1 MKPIF
6 SIFKETLPRVSKRY
20 VTISG
25 PSFAYDV
32 AKGLP
37 TSVTLATSNPLL
49 LPVAMK
55 IFENQNFKTYTSKDI
70 VGVELGGSLK
80 NVIAIGAGI
89 LDGIKSSESTKA
101 AFITRGLN
109 EIKTLYPD
117 IRINSILEKP
127 SIVTIDNSIETVIFR
142 GVKDELNFK
151 KFDQF
156 ILEKLNDSPNS
167 LNDIII
173 SKSLLEKLN
182 ISIGDNITL
191 YFQTFDNQKIPNIRY
206 YRVYGVYETD
216 FPDFDSSYI
225 IGSIESLQNL
235 YKLNSNDVGAIE
247 LIIVDK
253 ESVMDIKN
261 KLSAQDL
268 FLNNNLSIVTVQD
281 KYNNI
286 FNWISIFDFNILIV
300 IILMIIVAIISIII
314 SMLTLI
320 FERIK
325 MIGIMSSMG
334 ADNKLLG
341 KVFVYQGIDILLKG
355 IIPGN
360 ILFIIVSFVQNNYNI
375 LKLNPNDYY
384 VDSIPFIVD
393 PLYIISLNLIFA
405 AIGIIILFVTFSS
418 ITRFVP
424 TININT

>member
-1 MKPIF
+1 MNLPLFIYRKLKTNTDKSNISSRIIKIAIF
-6 SIFKETLPRVSKRY
+6 SVFVGIFVSLSA
-20 VTISG
+20 VSIG
-25 PSFAYDV
+25 
-32 AKGLP
+32 KGLQV
-37 TSVTLATSNPLL
+37 SIKEKLFNISSD
-49 LPVAMK
+49 
-55 IFENQNFKTYTSKDI
+55 ISISSYENNNRGIASEIIQESEDI
-70 VGVELGGSLK
+70 
-80 NVIAIGAGI
+80 I
-89 LDGIKSSESTKA
+89 D
-101 AFITRGLN
+101 

-127 SIVTIDNSIETVIFR
+127 SIVTIDNSIETIIFR

-156 ILEKLNDSPNS
+156 ILEKLNDSPSS

-182 ISIGDNITL
+182 ISIGDNVTL

-253 ESVMDIKN
+253 ESVMDIEN

>member
-1 MKPIF
+1 MNLPLFIFRKLKTNADKSNVSSRIIKIAIF
-6 SIFKETLPRVSKRY
+6 SVFIGIFVSLTAVSIGKGLQFSIKEILFNISSDL
-20 VTISG
+20 TIS
-25 PSFAYDV
+25 SY
-32 AKGLP
+32 
-37 TSVTLATSNPLL
+37 
-49 LPVAMK
+49 
-55 IFENQNFKTYTSKDI
+55 ENNNRGIASEIIKQS
-70 VGVELGGSLK
+70 EE
-80 NVIAIGAGI
+80 VI
-89 LDGIKSSESTKA
+89 
-101 AFITRGLN
+101 N
-109 EIKTLYPD
+109 EIKTIYPD
-117 IRINSILEKP
+117 IKINSTLEKP
-127 SIVTIDNSIETVIFR
+127 SIITINNSIETIIFR

-156 ILEKLNDSPNS
+156 ILEKLIDTPKS

-216 FPDFDSSYI
+216 FPDFDSNYL
-225 IGSIESLQNL
+225 IGYIESLQNL

-247 LIIVDK
+247 LIIEDK
-253 ESVMDIKN
+253 ESVTNIEN
-261 KLSAQDL
+261 KLSSKDL
-268 FLNNNLSIVTVQD
+268 ILNNNLSIVSVQD

-286 FNWISIFDFNILIV
+286 FNWVSIFDLNILIV
-300 IILMIIVAIISIII
+300 IVLMIIVAIISIII

-334 ADNKLLG
+334 ANNKLLG

-360 ILFIIVSFVQNNYNI
+360 ILFIIVSFIQNNYNI

-384 VDSIPFIVD
+384 VESIPFIVD

-405 AIGIIILFVTFSS
+405 FFGIIILFVSFSS
-418 ITRFVP
+418 ISRFVP
-424 TININT
+424 TININS

>member
-1 MKPIF
+1 MNLPLFIYRKLKTNTDKSNISSRIIKIAIF
-6 SIFKETLPRVSKRY
+6 SVFVGIFVSLSA
-20 VTISG
+20 VSIG
-25 PSFAYDV
+25 
-32 AKGLP
+32 KGLQV
-37 TSVTLATSNPLL
+37 SIKEKLFNISSD
-49 LPVAMK
+49 
-55 IFENQNFKTYTSKDI
+55 ISISSYENNNRGIASEIIQESEDI
-70 VGVELGGSLK
+70 
-80 NVIAIGAGI
+80 IG
-89 LDGIKSSESTKA
+89 
-101 AFITRGLN
+101 

-117 IRINSILEKP
+117 ISINSILEKP

-216 FPDFDSSYI
+216 FPDFDSNYI
-225 IGSIESLQNL
+225 IGSLESLQNL
-235 YKLNSNDVGAIE
+235 YKLNSNDVGGIE
-247 LIIVDK
+247 LIIKDK
-253 ESVMDIKN
+253 ESVMDIEN

-334 ADNKLLG
+334 ANNKLLG

-360 ILFIIVSFVQNNYNI
+360 ILFVIVSFVQNNYKI

-393 PLYIISLNLIFA
+393 PIYIISLNLIFA

>member
-1 MKPIF
+1 MNLPLFIYRKLKTNTDKSNISSRIIKIAIF
-6 SIFKETLPRVSKRY
+6 SVFVGIFVSLSA
-20 VTISG
+20 VSIG
-25 PSFAYDV
+25 
-32 AKGLP
+32 KGLQV
-37 TSVTLATSNPLL
+37 SIKEKLFNISSD
-49 LPVAMK
+49 
-55 IFENQNFKTYTSKDI
+55 ISISSYENNNRGIASEIIQESEDI
-70 VGVELGGSLK
+70 
-80 NVIAIGAGI
+80 I
-89 LDGIKSSESTKA
+89 D
-101 AFITRGLN
+101 

-127 SIVTIDNSIETVIFR
+127 SIVTIDNSIETIIFR

-156 ILEKLNDSPNS
+156 ILEKLNDSPSS

-253 ESVMDIKN
+253 ESVMDLKN

>member
-1 MKPIF
+1 MNKRFNLNLPLFIYRKLKTNTDKSNISSRIIKIAIF
-6 SIFKETLPRVSKRY
+6 SVFVGIFVSLSAVSIGKGLQVSIKETLFN
-20 VTISG
+20 IS
-25 PSFAYDV
+25 SDISISSY
-32 AKGLP
+32 
-37 TSVTLATSNPLL
+37 
-49 LPVAMK
+49 
-55 IFENQNFKTYTSKDI
+55 ENNNRGIASEIIQESEDI
-70 VGVELGGSLK
+70 INKLK
-80 NVIAIGAGI
+80 K
-89 LDGIKSSESTKA
+89 L
-101 AFITRGLN
+101 F
-109 EIKTLYPD
+109 PD

-127 SIVTIDNSIETVIFR
+127 SIVTIDNSIETIIFR
-142 GVKDELNFK
+142 GVKDELNFQ

-156 ILEKLNDSPNS
+156 ILEKLNDTPNS

-173 SKSLLEKLN
+173 SKLLLEKLN

-216 FPDFDSSYI
+216 FPDFDSNYI

-247 LIIVDK
+247 LKIRDK
-253 ESVMDIKN
+253 ESVADIESKI
-261 KLSAQDL
+261 SAQDL
-268 FLNNNLSIVTVQD
+268 FLNNNLSIITVQD
-281 KYNNI
+281 KYSNI

-300 IILMIIVAIISIII
+300 IVLMTIVAIISIII

-384 VDSIPFIVD
+384 VNSIPFIVD
-393 PLYIISLNLIFA
+393 PTYIISLNLIFVI
-405 AIGIIILFVTFSS
+405 IGTIILFVTFSS

>member
-1 MKPIF
+1 MNLSLFIYRKLKTNTDKSNISSRIIKIAIF
-6 SIFKETLPRVSKRY
+6 SVFIGIFVSLTAVSIGKGLQFSIKEILFNISSDI
-20 VTISG
+20 TISSYENNNRG
-25 PSFAYDV
+25 IASEIINESEDV
-32 AKGLP
+32 
-37 TSVTLATSNPLL
+37 
-49 LPVAMK
+49 
-55 IFENQNFKTYTSKDI
+55 ISK
-70 VGVELGGSLK
+70 
-80 NVIAIGAGI
+80 
-89 LDGIKSSESTKA
+89 
-101 AFITRGLN
+101 
-109 EIKTLYPD
+109 IKTLYPD
-117 IRINSILEKP
+117 IKINSTIEKP
-127 SIVTIDNSIETVIFR
+127 SIIKINNSIETIIFR
-142 GVKDELNFK
+142 GVKDQLNFK

-156 ILEKLNDSPNS
+156 IIDKLNDKPKI

-182 ISIGDNITL
+182 ISIGNNITL
-191 YFQTFDNQKIPNIRY
+191 YFQTFENQKIPNIRY

-216 FPDFDSSYI
+216 FPNFDSNYI
-225 IGSIESLQNL
+225 IGDIESIQNL

-247 LIIVDK
+247 LIIDDK
-253 ESVMDIKN
+253 DLVMDIKN
-261 KLSAQDL
+261 NLSYQDL
-268 FLNNNLSIVTVQD
+268 FLNNNLTIVTIKD

-300 IILMIIVAIISIII
+300 IVLMIIVAIISIII

-341 KVFVYQGIDILLKG
+341 KVFVYQGIDILLRG

-375 LKLNPNDYY
+375 LKLNPDDYY

-393 PLYIISLNLIFA
+393 PIYIISINLVFVFF
-405 AIGIIILFVTFSS
+405 GIIVLFVTFSS

-424 TININT
+424 TISINT

>member
-1 MKPIF
+1 MNLPLFIYRKLKTNTDKSNISSRIIKIAIF
-6 SIFKETLPRVSKRY
+6 SVFVGIFVSLSA
-20 VTISG
+20 VSIG
-25 PSFAYDV
+25 
-32 AKGLP
+32 KGLQV
-37 TSVTLATSNPLL
+37 SIKEKLFNISSD
-49 LPVAMK
+49 
-55 IFENQNFKTYTSKDI
+55 ISISSYENNNRGIASEIIQESEDI
-70 VGVELGGSLK
+70 
-80 NVIAIGAGI
+80 I
-89 LDGIKSSESTKA
+89 D
-101 AFITRGLN
+101 

-247 LIIVDK
+247 LIIVEK
-253 ESVMDIKN
+253 ESVVDIKN

-360 ILFIIVSFVQNNYNI
+360 ILFIIVSFIQNNYNI
-375 LKLNPNDYY
+375 LRLNPNDYY

>member
-1 MKPIF
+1 MNLPLFIYRKLKTNTDKSNISSRIIKIAIF
-6 SIFKETLPRVSKRY
+6 SVFVGIFVSLSA
-20 VTISG
+20 VSIG
-25 PSFAYDV
+25 
-32 AKGLP
+32 KGLQV
-37 TSVTLATSNPLL
+37 SIKEKLFNISSD
-49 LPVAMK
+49 
-55 IFENQNFKTYTSKDI
+55 ISISSYENNNRGIASEIIQESEDI
-70 VGVELGGSLK
+70 
-80 NVIAIGAGI
+80 IG
-89 LDGIKSSESTKA
+89 
-101 AFITRGLN
+101 

-117 IRINSILEKP
+117 ISINSILEKP

-156 ILEKLNDSPNS
+156 ILEKLNDSPIS

-253 ESVMDIKN
+253 ESVIDIEN
-261 KLSAQDL
+261 KLSVQDL

-281 KYNNI
+281 KYSNI

-300 IILMIIVAIISIII
+300 IILMITVAIISIII

>member
-1 MKPIF
+1 MNLPLFIYRKLKTNTDKSNISSRIIKIAIF
-6 SIFKETLPRVSKRY
+6 SVFVGIFVSLSA
-20 VTISG
+20 VSIG
-25 PSFAYDV
+25 
-32 AKGLP
+32 KGLQV
-37 TSVTLATSNPLL
+37 SIKEKLFNISSD
-49 LPVAMK
+49 
-55 IFENQNFKTYTSKDI
+55 ISISSYENNNRGIASEIIQESEDI
-70 VGVELGGSLK
+70 
-80 NVIAIGAGI
+80 IG
-89 LDGIKSSESTKA
+89 K
-101 AFITRGLN
+101 
-109 EIKTLYPD
+109 IKTLYPD
-117 IRINSILEKP
+117 ISINSILEKP

-247 LIIVDK
+247 LIIVEK
-253 ESVMDIKN
+253 ESVVDIKN

-405 AIGIIILFVTFSS
+405 AIGIIILSVTFSS
-418 ITRFVP
+418 ITKFVP
-424 TININT
+424 TININS

>member
-1 MKPIF
+1 MNLPLFIYRKLKTNTDKSNISSRIIKIAIF
-6 SIFKETLPRVSKRY
+6 SVFVGIFVSLSAVSIGKGLQVSIKETLFN
-20 VTISG
+20 IS
-25 PSFAYDV
+25 SDISISSY
-32 AKGLP
+32 
-37 TSVTLATSNPLL
+37 
-49 LPVAMK
+49 
-55 IFENQNFKTYTSKDI
+55 ENNNRGIASEIIQ
-70 VGVELGGSLK
+70 ELE
-80 NVIAIGAGI
+80 
-89 LDGIKSSESTKA
+89 GIK
-101 AFITRGLN
+101 G

-117 IRINSILEKP
+117 ISINSILEKP

-253 ESVMDIKN
+253 ESVKDIKN

-360 ILFIIVSFVQNNYNI
+360 ILFIIVSFIQNNYNI
-375 LKLNPNDYY
+375 LRLNPNDYY

-393 PLYIISLNLIFA
+393 PLYIISLNLIFV

>member
-1 MKPIF
+1 LNLPLFIYRKLKTNTDKSNISSRIIKIAIF
-6 SIFKETLPRVSKRY
+6 SVFVGIFVSLCA
-20 VTISG
+20 VSIG
-25 PSFAYDV
+25 
-32 AKGLP
+32 KGLQV
-37 TSVTLATSNPLL
+37 SIKEKLFNISSD
-49 LPVAMK
+49 
-55 IFENQNFKTYTSKDI
+55 ISISSYENNNRGIASEIIQESEDI
-70 VGVELGGSLK
+70 
-80 NVIAIGAGI
+80 IG
-89 LDGIKSSESTKA
+89 
-101 AFITRGLN
+101 

-117 IRINSILEKP
+117 ISINSILEKP
-127 SIVTIDNSIETVIFR
+127 SIITIDNSIETVIFR
-142 GVKDELNFK
+142 GVKYELNFK

-253 ESVMDIKN
+253 ESVMDIEN
-261 KLSAQDL
+261 ELSAQDL

-300 IILMIIVAIISIII
+300 IILMIVVAIISIII

-334 ADNKLLG
+334 ANNKLLG

-360 ILFIIVSFVQNNYNI
+360 ILFIIVSSVQNNYNI

-384 VDSIPFIVD
+384 VDSIPFIID

-405 AIGIIILFVTFSS
+405 AIGITILFVTFSS
-418 ITRFVP
+418 ITKFVP
-424 TININT
+424 TVNINS

>member
-1 MKPIF
+1 MNLPLFIYRKLKTNTDKSNISSRIIKIAIF
-6 SIFKETLPRVSKRY
+6 SVFVGIFVSLSA
-20 VTISG
+20 VSIG
-25 PSFAYDV
+25 
-32 AKGLP
+32 KGLQV
-37 TSVTLATSNPLL
+37 SIKEKLFNISSD
-49 LPVAMK
+49 
-55 IFENQNFKTYTSKDI
+55 ISISSYENNNRGIASEIIQESEDI
-70 VGVELGGSLK
+70 
-80 NVIAIGAGI
+80 I
-89 LDGIKSSESTKA
+89 D
-101 AFITRGLN
+101 

-127 SIVTIDNSIETVIFR
+127 SIVTIDNSIETIIFR

-156 ILEKLNDSPNS
+156 ILEKLNDSPSS

-253 ESVMDIKN
+253 ESVIDIEN
-261 KLSAQDL
+261 KLSVQDL

-325 MIGIMSSMG
+325 MIGIISSMG

>member
-1 MKPIF
+1 MNKRFNLNLPLFIYRKLKTNTDKSNISSRIIKIAIF
-6 SIFKETLPRVSKRY
+6 SVFVGIFVSLCA
-20 VTISG
+20 VSIG
-25 PSFAYDV
+25 
-32 AKGLP
+32 KGLQV
-37 TSVTLATSNPLL
+37 SIKEKLFNISSD
-49 LPVAMK
+49 
-55 IFENQNFKTYTSKDI
+55 ISISSYENNNRGIASEIIQESEDI
-70 VGVELGGSLK
+70 
-80 NVIAIGAGI
+80 I
-89 LDGIKSSESTKA
+89 D
-101 AFITRGLN
+101 

-127 SIVTIDNSIETVIFR
+127 SIVTIDNSIETIIFR

-156 ILEKLNDSPNS
+156 ILEKLNDSPIS

-253 ESVMDIKN
+253 ESVIDIEN
-261 KLSAQDL
+261 KLSVQDL

-300 IILMIIVAIISIII
+300 IILMIIVSIISIII

>member
-1 MKPIF
+1 MNLPLFIYRKLKTNTDKSNISSRIIKIAIF
-6 SIFKETLPRVSKRY
+6 SVFVGIFVSLSA
-20 VTISG
+20 VSIG
-25 PSFAYDV
+25 
-32 AKGLP
+32 KGLQV
-37 TSVTLATSNPLL
+37 SIKEKLFNISSD
-49 LPVAMK
+49 
-55 IFENQNFKTYTSKDI
+55 ISISSYENNNRGIASEIIQESEDI
-70 VGVELGGSLK
+70 IDK
-80 NVIAIGAGI
+80 
-89 LDGIKSSESTKA
+89 
-101 AFITRGLN
+101 
-109 EIKTLYPD
+109 IKTLYPD
-117 IRINSILEKP
+117 ISINSILEKP
-127 SIVTIDNSIETVIFR
+127 SIVTIDNSIETIIFR

-156 ILEKLNDSPNS
+156 ILEKLNDSPSS

-182 ISIGDNITL
+182 ISIGDNVTL

-253 ESVMDIKN
+253 ESVIDIEN
-261 KLSAQDL
+261 KLSVQDL

-281 KYNNI
+281 KYSNI

-300 IILMIIVAIISIII
+300 IILMIIVSIISIII

>member
-1 MKPIF
+1 MNLPLFIYRKLKTNTDKSNISSRIIKIAIF
-6 SIFKETLPRVSKRY
+6 SVFVGIFVSLSA
-20 VTISG
+20 VSIG
-25 PSFAYDV
+25 
-32 AKGLP
+32 KGLQV
-37 TSVTLATSNPLL
+37 SIKEKLFNISSD
-49 LPVAMK
+49 
-55 IFENQNFKTYTSKDI
+55 ISISSYENNNRGIASEIIQESEDI
-70 VGVELGGSLK
+70 
-80 NVIAIGAGI
+80 I
-89 LDGIKSSESTKA
+89 D
-101 AFITRGLN
+101 

-127 SIVTIDNSIETVIFR
+127 SIVTIDNSIETIIFR

-156 ILEKLNDSPNS
+156 ILEKLNDSPSS

-360 ILFIIVSFVQNNYNI
+360 ILFIIVSFVQNNYKI

>member
-1 MKPIF
+1 MKTNTDKSNISSRIIKIAIF
-6 SIFKETLPRVSKRY
+6 SVFVGIFVSLSAVSIGKGLQVSIKETLFN
-20 VTISG
+20 IS
-25 PSFAYDV
+25 SDISISSY
-32 AKGLP
+32 
-37 TSVTLATSNPLL
+37 
-49 LPVAMK
+49 
-55 IFENQNFKTYTSKDI
+55 ENNNRGIASEIIQESEDI
-70 VGVELGGSLK
+70 INKLK
-80 NVIAIGAGI
+80 K
-89 LDGIKSSESTKA
+89 L
-101 AFITRGLN
+101 F
-109 EIKTLYPD
+109 PD

-127 SIVTIDNSIETVIFR
+127 SIVTIDNSIETIIFR
-142 GVKDELNFK
+142 GVKDELNFQ

-156 ILEKLNDSPNS
+156 ILEKLNDTPNS

-173 SKSLLEKLN
+173 SKLLLEKLN

-216 FPDFDSSYI
+216 FPDFDSNYI

-247 LIIVDK
+247 LKIRDK
-253 ESVMDIKN
+253 ESVADIESKI
-261 KLSAQDL
+261 SAQDL
-268 FLNNNLSIVTVQD
+268 FLNNNLSIITVQD
-281 KYNNI
+281 KYSNI

-300 IILMIIVAIISIII
+300 IVLMIIVAIISIII

-384 VDSIPFIVD
+384 VNSIPFIVD
-393 PLYIISLNLIFA
+393 PTYIISLNLIFVI
-405 AIGIIILFVTFSS
+405 IGTIILFVTFSS

>member
-1 MKPIF
+1 MKTNTDKSNISSRIIKIAIF
-6 SIFKETLPRVSKRY
+6 SVFVGIFVSLSAVSIGKGLQVSIKETLFN
-20 VTISG
+20 IS
-25 PSFAYDV
+25 SDISISSY
-32 AKGLP
+32 
-37 TSVTLATSNPLL
+37 
-49 LPVAMK
+49 
-55 IFENQNFKTYTSKDI
+55 ENNNRGIASEIIQESEDI
-70 VGVELGGSLK
+70 INKLK
-80 NVIAIGAGI
+80 K
-89 LDGIKSSESTKA
+89 L
-101 AFITRGLN
+101 F
-109 EIKTLYPD
+109 PD

-127 SIVTIDNSIETVIFR
+127 SIVTIDNSIETIIFR
-142 GVKDELNFK
+142 GVKDELNFQ

-156 ILEKLNDSPNS
+156 ILEKLNDTPNS

-173 SKSLLEKLN
+173 SKLLLEKLN

-206 YRVYGVYETD
+206 YRVYGIYETD
-216 FPDFDSSYI
+216 FPDFDSNYI

-247 LIIVDK
+247 LKIRDK
-253 ESVMDIKN
+253 ESVVDIESKI
-261 KLSAQDL
+261 SAQDL
-268 FLNNNLSIVTVQD
+268 FLNNNLSIITVQD
-281 KYNNI
+281 KYSNI

-300 IILMIIVAIISIII
+300 IVLMIIVAIISIII

-360 ILFIIVSFVQNNYNI
+360 ILFIIVSFVQNNYNV

-384 VDSIPFIVD
+384 VNSIPFIVD
-393 PLYIISLNLIFA
+393 PTYIISLNLIFVI
-405 AIGIIILFVTFSS
+405 IGTIILFVTFSS

>member
-1 MKPIF
+1 MNLPLFIYRKLKTNTDKSNISSRIIKIAIF
-6 SIFKETLPRVSKRY
+6 SVFVGIFVSLSA
-20 VTISG
+20 VSIG
-25 PSFAYDV
+25 
-32 AKGLP
+32 KGLQV
-37 TSVTLATSNPLL
+37 SIKEKLFNISSD
-49 LPVAMK
+49 
-55 IFENQNFKTYTSKDI
+55 ISISSYENNNRGIASEIIQESEDI
-70 VGVELGGSLK
+70 
-80 NVIAIGAGI
+80 IG
-89 LDGIKSSESTKA
+89 K
-101 AFITRGLN
+101 
-109 EIKTLYPD
+109 IKTLYPD
-117 IRINSILEKP
+117 ISINSILEKP

-247 LIIVDK
+247 LIIVEK
-253 ESVMDIKN
+253 ESVVDIKN

-360 ILFIIVSFVQNNYNI
+360 ILFIIVSFIQNNYNI
-375 LKLNPNDYY
+375 LRLNPNDYY

>member
-1 MKPIF
+1 MNLSLFIYRKLKTNNDKSNISSRIIKIAIF
-6 SIFKETLPRVSKRY
+6 SVFVGIFVSLSAVSIGKGLQISIKETLFN
-20 VTISG
+20 IS
-25 PSFAYDV
+25 SDISISSY
-32 AKGLP
+32 
-37 TSVTLATSNPLL
+37 
-49 LPVAMK
+49 
-55 IFENQNFKTYTSKDI
+55 ENNNRGIASEIIQESEDI
-70 VGVELGGSLK
+70 
-80 NVIAIGAGI
+80 I
-89 LDGIKSSESTKA
+89 D
-101 AFITRGLN
+101 
-109 EIKTLYPD
+109 EIEILYPD

-127 SIVTIDNSIETVIFR
+127 SIVTIDNSIETIIFR
-142 GVKDELNFK
+142 GIKNELSFK

-156 ILEKLNDSPNS
+156 ILEKLNDNPNS

-173 SKSLLEKLN
+173 SKSLLQKLN

-235 YKLNSNDVGAIE
+235 YELNSNDVGAIE

-268 FLNNNLSIVTVQD
+268 LTNNNLSIVTVQD

-286 FNWISIFDFNILIV
+286 FNWISIFDFNIFIV
-300 IILMIIVAIISIII
+300 ITLMIIVAIISIII

-341 KVFVYQGIDILLKG
+341 KVFVFQGIDILLKG

-360 ILFIIVSFVQNNYNI
+360 ILFIIVSLIQNNYNI

-424 TININT
+424 TININS

>member
-1 MKPIF
+1 MNLPLFIYRKLKTNTDKSNISSRIIKIAIF
-6 SIFKETLPRVSKRY
+6 SVFVGIFVSLSAVSIGKGLQISIKETLFN
-20 VTISG
+20 IS
-25 PSFAYDV
+25 SDISISSY
-32 AKGLP
+32 
-37 TSVTLATSNPLL
+37 
-49 LPVAMK
+49 
-55 IFENQNFKTYTSKDI
+55 ENNSRGIASEIIQESEDI
-70 VGVELGGSLK
+70 
-80 NVIAIGAGI
+80 I
-89 LDGIKSSESTKA
+89 D
-101 AFITRGLN
+101 

-127 SIVTIDNSIETVIFR
+127 SIVTIDSSIETIIFR
-142 GVKDELNFK
+142 GIKDELNFK

-247 LIIVDK
+247 LIILDK
-253 ESVMDIKN
+253 ESVMDIEN

-300 IILMIIVAIISIII
+300 IILMLIVAIISIII

-405 AIGIIILFVTFSS
+405 AIGIIILFVSFSS

-424 TININT
+424 TININS

>member
-1 MKPIF
+1 MNKRFNLNLPLFIYRKLKTNTDKSNISSRIIKIAIF
-6 SIFKETLPRVSKRY
+6 SVFVGIFVSLSA
-20 VTISG
+20 VSIG
-25 PSFAYDV
+25 
-32 AKGLP
+32 KGLQV
-37 TSVTLATSNPLL
+37 SIKEKLFNISSD
-49 LPVAMK
+49 
-55 IFENQNFKTYTSKDI
+55 ISISSYENNNRGIASEIIQESEDI
-70 VGVELGGSLK
+70 
-80 NVIAIGAGI
+80 IG
-89 LDGIKSSESTKA
+89 
-101 AFITRGLN
+101 

-117 IRINSILEKP
+117 ISINSILEKP

-216 FPDFDSSYI
+216 FPDFDSNYI
-225 IGSIESLQNL
+225 IGSLESLQNL
-235 YKLNSNDVGAIE
+235 YKLNSNDVGGIE
-247 LIIVDK
+247 LIIKDK
-253 ESVMDIKN
+253 ESVMDIEN

-300 IILMIIVAIISIII
+300 ITLMIIVAIISIII

-405 AIGIIILFVTFSS
+405 VIGIIILFVTFSS

-424 TININT
+424 TININS

>member
-1 MKPIF
+1 MKTNTDKSNISSRIIKIAIF
-6 SIFKETLPRVSKRY
+6 SVFVGIFVSLSAVSIGKGLQVSIKETLFN
-20 VTISG
+20 IS
-25 PSFAYDV
+25 SDISISSY
-32 AKGLP
+32 
-37 TSVTLATSNPLL
+37 
-49 LPVAMK
+49 
-55 IFENQNFKTYTSKDI
+55 ENNNRGIASEIIQESEDI
-70 VGVELGGSLK
+70 INKLK
-80 NVIAIGAGI
+80 K
-89 LDGIKSSESTKA
+89 L
-101 AFITRGLN
+101 F
-109 EIKTLYPD
+109 PD

-127 SIVTIDNSIETVIFR
+127 SIVTIDNSIETIIFR
-142 GVKDELNFK
+142 GVKDELNFH

-173 SKSLLEKLN
+173 SKLLLEKLN

-206 YRVYGVYETD
+206 YRVYGIYETD
-216 FPDFDSSYI
+216 FPDFDSNYI

-247 LIIVDK
+247 LKIRDK
-253 ESVMDIKN
+253 ESVADIESKI
-261 KLSAQDL
+261 SAQDL
-268 FLNNNLSIVTVQD
+268 FLNNNLSIITVQD
-281 KYNNI
+281 KYSNI

-300 IILMIIVAIISIII
+300 IVLMIIVAIISIII

-384 VDSIPFIVD
+384 VNSIPFIVD
-393 PLYIISLNLIFA
+393 PTYIISLNLIFVI
-405 AIGIIILFVTFSS
+405 IGTIILFVTFSS

>member
-1 MKPIF
+1 MNLPLFIYRKLKTNTDKSNISSRIIKIAIF
-6 SIFKETLPRVSKRY
+6 SVFVGIFVSLSA
-20 VTISG
+20 VSIG
-25 PSFAYDV
+25 
-32 AKGLP
+32 KGLQV
-37 TSVTLATSNPLL
+37 SIKEKLFNISSD
-49 LPVAMK
+49 
-55 IFENQNFKTYTSKDI
+55 ISISSYENNNRGIASEIIQESEDI
-70 VGVELGGSLK
+70 
-80 NVIAIGAGI
+80 IG
-89 LDGIKSSESTKA
+89 K
-101 AFITRGLN
+101 
-109 EIKTLYPD
+109 IKTLYPD
-117 IRINSILEKP
+117 ISINSILEKP

-156 ILEKLNDSPNS
+156 ILEKLNDSPSS

-247 LIIVDK
+247 LIIVEK
-253 ESVMDIKN
+253 ESVVDIKN

-375 LKLNPNDYY
+375 LRLNPNDYY

>member
-1 MKPIF
+1 MNLPLFIYKKLKTNTDKSNISSRIIKIAIF
-6 SIFKETLPRVSKRY
+6 SVFVGIFVSLSA
-20 VTISG
+20 VSIG
-25 PSFAYDV
+25 
-32 AKGLP
+32 KGLQA
-37 TSVTLATSNPLL
+37 SIKEKLFNISSD
-49 LPVAMK
+49 
-55 IFENQNFKTYTSKDI
+55 ISISSYENNNRGIASEIIQESEDI
-70 VGVELGGSLK
+70 
-80 NVIAIGAGI
+80 I
-89 LDGIKSSESTKA
+89 D
-101 AFITRGLN
+101 

-127 SIVTIDNSIETVIFR
+127 SIVTIDNSIETIIFR

-156 ILEKLNDSPNS
+156 ILETLNDTPNG

-191 YFQTFDNQKIPNIRY
+191 YFQTSDNQKIPNIRY

-300 IILMIIVAIISIII
+300 ITLMIIVAIISIII
-314 SMLTLI
+314 SLLTLI

-360 ILFIIVSFVQNNYNI
+360 ILFIIVSSVQNNYNI
-375 LKLNPNDYY
+375 LKLNPDDYY

-424 TININT
+424 TININS

>member
-1 MKPIF
+1 LNLPLFIYRKLKTNTDKSNISSRIIKIAIF
-6 SIFKETLPRVSKRY
+6 SVFVGIFVSLSAVSIGKGLQVSIKETLFN
-20 VTISG
+20 ISSDISISSYENNNRG
-25 PSFAYDV
+25 IASEIIAESEDV
-32 AKGLP
+32 
-37 TSVTLATSNPLL
+37 
-49 LPVAMK
+49 
-55 IFENQNFKTYTSKDI
+55 ID
-70 VGVELGGSLK
+70 
-80 NVIAIGAGI
+80 
-89 LDGIKSSESTKA
+89 
-101 AFITRGLN
+101 

-117 IRINSILEKP
+117 IIINSILEKP
-127 SIVTIDNSIETVIFR
+127 SIVTIDNSIETIIFR
-142 GVKDELNFK
+142 GIKDELNFK

-156 ILEKLNDSPNS
+156 ILEKLNDTPNG

-216 FPDFDSSYI
+216 FPDFDSNYI
-225 IGSIESLQNL
+225 IGNIESIQNL
-235 YKLNSNDVGAIE
+235 YKLNSNDLGAIE
-247 LIIVDK
+247 LIIEDK
-253 ESVMDIKN
+253 ESVMDIEN
-261 KLSAQDL
+261 KLSAQDF

-281 KYNNI
+281 KFNNI

-300 IILMIIVAIISIII
+300 IILMIVVAIISIII

-341 KVFVYQGIDILLKG
+341 KVFVYQGIYILLKG

-384 VDSIPFIVD
+384 VESIPFIVD

-424 TININT
+424 SININS

>member
-1 MKPIF
+1 VSLSAV
-6 SIFKETLPRVSKRY
+6 SIGKGLQVSIKETLFN
-20 VTISG
+20 ISSDISISSYENNNRG
-25 PSFAYDV
+25 IASEIIQESEDV
-32 AKGLP
+32 
-37 TSVTLATSNPLL
+37 
-49 LPVAMK
+49 
-55 IFENQNFKTYTSKDI
+55 ID
-70 VGVELGGSLK
+70 
-80 NVIAIGAGI
+80 
-89 LDGIKSSESTKA
+89 
-101 AFITRGLN
+101 

-127 SIVTIDNSIETVIFR
+127 SIVTIGSSIETIIFR
-142 GVKDELNFK
+142 GVNDELNFK

-156 ILEKLNDSPNS
+156 ILEKLNDTPNG

-253 ESVMDIKN
+253 ESVVDIKN

-424 TININT
+424 TININS

>member
-1 MKPIF
+1 MNKRFNLNLPLFIYRKLKTNTDKSNISSRIIKIAIF
-6 SIFKETLPRVSKRY
+6 SVFVGIFVSLSA
-20 VTISG
+20 VSIG
-25 PSFAYDV
+25 
-32 AKGLP
+32 KGLQV
-37 TSVTLATSNPLL
+37 SIKEKLFNISSD
-49 LPVAMK
+49 
-55 IFENQNFKTYTSKDI
+55 ISISSYENNNRGIASEIIQESEDI
-70 VGVELGGSLK
+70 
-80 NVIAIGAGI
+80 I
-89 LDGIKSSESTKA
+89 D
-101 AFITRGLN
+101 

-127 SIVTIDNSIETVIFR
+127 SIVTIDNSIETIIFR

-156 ILEKLNDSPNS
+156 ILEKLNDSPSS

-182 ISIGDNITL
+182 ISIGDNVTL

-253 ESVMDIKN
+253 ESVIDIEN
-261 KLSAQDL
+261 KLSVQDL

-281 KYNNI
+281 KYSNI

-405 AIGIIILFVTFSS
+405 AIGIIILSVTFSS
-418 ITRFVP
+418 ITKFVP

>member
-1 MKPIF
+1 MNLPLFIYRKLKTNTDKSNISSRIIKIAIF
-6 SIFKETLPRVSKRY
+6 SVFVGIFVSLSA
-20 VTISG
+20 VSIG
-25 PSFAYDV
+25 
-32 AKGLP
+32 KGLQV
-37 TSVTLATSNPLL
+37 SIKEKLFNISSD
-49 LPVAMK
+49 
-55 IFENQNFKTYTSKDI
+55 ISISSYENNNRGIASEIIQESEDI
-70 VGVELGGSLK
+70 
-80 NVIAIGAGI
+80 IG
-89 LDGIKSSESTKA
+89 
-101 AFITRGLN
+101 

-117 IRINSILEKP
+117 ISINSILEKP

-235 YKLNSNDVGAIE
+235 YKLNSNDLGAIE
-247 LIIVDK
+247 LIIEDK
-253 ESVMDIKN
+253 ESVMDIEN

-405 AIGIIILFVTFSS
+405 AIGIIILSVTFSS

>member
-1 MKPIF
+1 MNLPLFIYRKLKTNTDKSNISSRIIKIAIF
-6 SIFKETLPRVSKRY
+6 SVFVGIFVSLSAVSIGKGLQVSIKETLFN
-20 VTISG
+20 IS
-25 PSFAYDV
+25 SDISISSYENNN
-32 AKGLP
+32 KGIA
-37 TSVTLATSNPLL
+37 SEIIQES
-49 LPVAMK
+49 
-55 IFENQNFKTYTSKDI
+55 EDI
-70 VGVELGGSLK
+70 INKLK
-80 NVIAIGAGI
+80 K
-89 LDGIKSSESTKA
+89 L
-101 AFITRGLN
+101 F
-109 EIKTLYPD
+109 PD

-127 SIVTIDNSIETVIFR
+127 SIVTIDNSIETIIFR
-142 GVKDELNFK
+142 GVKDELNFQ

-156 ILEKLNDSPNS
+156 ILEKLNDTPNS

-173 SKSLLEKLN
+173 SKLLLEKLN

-206 YRVYGVYETD
+206 YRVYGIYETD
-216 FPDFDSSYI
+216 FPDFDSNYI

-247 LIIVDK
+247 LKIRDK
-253 ESVMDIKN
+253 ESVADIESKI
-261 KLSAQDL
+261 SAQDL
-268 FLNNNLSIVTVQD
+268 FLNNNLSIITVQD
-281 KYNNI
+281 KYSNI

-300 IILMIIVAIISIII
+300 IVLMIIVAIISIII

-384 VDSIPFIVD
+384 VNSIPFIVD
-393 PLYIISLNLIFA
+393 PTYIISLNLIFVI
-405 AIGIIILFVTFSS
+405 IGTIILFVTFSS

>member
-1 MKPIF
+1 MNKRFNLNLPLFIYRKLKTNTDKSNISSRIIKIAIF
-6 SIFKETLPRVSKRY
+6 SVFVGIFVSLSA
-20 VTISG
+20 VSIG
-25 PSFAYDV
+25 
-32 AKGLP
+32 KGLQV
-37 TSVTLATSNPLL
+37 SIKEKLFNISSD
-49 LPVAMK
+49 
-55 IFENQNFKTYTSKDI
+55 ISISSYENNNRGIASEIIQESEDI
-70 VGVELGGSLK
+70 
-80 NVIAIGAGI
+80 I
-89 LDGIKSSESTKA
+89 D
-101 AFITRGLN
+101 

-127 SIVTIDNSIETVIFR
+127 SIVTIDNSIETIIFR

-156 ILEKLNDSPNS
+156 ILEKLNDSPSS

-253 ESVMDIKN
+253 ESVMDIEN

>member
-1 MKPIF
+1 MNLPLFIYRKLKTNTDKSNISSRIIKIAIF
-6 SIFKETLPRVSKRY
+6 SVFVGIFVSLSA
-20 VTISG
+20 VSIG
-25 PSFAYDV
+25 
-32 AKGLP
+32 KGLQV
-37 TSVTLATSNPLL
+37 SIKEKLFNISSD
-49 LPVAMK
+49 
-55 IFENQNFKTYTSKDI
+55 ISISSYENNNRGIASEIIQESEDI
-70 VGVELGGSLK
+70 
-80 NVIAIGAGI
+80 I
-89 LDGIKSSESTKA
+89 D
-101 AFITRGLN
+101 

-127 SIVTIDNSIETVIFR
+127 SIVTIDNSIETIIFR

-156 ILEKLNDSPNS
+156 ILEKLNDSPSS

-173 SKSLLEKLN
+173 SKSLLVKLN

>member
-1 MKPIF
+1 MNLPLFIYRKLKTNTDKSNISSRIIKIAIF
-6 SIFKETLPRVSKRY
+6 SVFVGIFVSLSA
-20 VTISG
+20 VSIG
-25 PSFAYDV
+25 
-32 AKGLP
+32 KGLQV
-37 TSVTLATSNPLL
+37 SIKEKLFNISSD
-49 LPVAMK
+49 
-55 IFENQNFKTYTSKDI
+55 ISISSYENNNRGIASEIIQESEDI
-70 VGVELGGSLK
+70 
-80 NVIAIGAGI
+80 IG
-89 LDGIKSSESTKA
+89 
-101 AFITRGLN
+101 

-142 GVKDELNFK
+142 GLKDEFNFK

-268 FLNNNLSIVTVQD
+268 FLNNNLSLVTVQD
-281 KYNNI
+281 RYNNI

-360 ILFIIVSFVQNNYNI
+360 ILFIIISFIQNNYNI
-375 LKLNPNDYY
+375 LRLNPNDYY

-393 PLYIISLNLIFA
+393 PSYIISLNLIFA
-405 AIGIIILFVTFSS
+405 SIGIIILFVTFSS

>member
-1 MKPIF
+1 MNLPLFIYRKLKTNTDKSNISSRIIKIAIF
-6 SIFKETLPRVSKRY
+6 SVFVGIFVSLSA
-20 VTISG
+20 VSIG
-25 PSFAYDV
+25 
-32 AKGLP
+32 KGLQV
-37 TSVTLATSNPLL
+37 SIKEKLFNISSD
-49 LPVAMK
+49 
-55 IFENQNFKTYTSKDI
+55 ISISSYENNNRGIASEIIQESEDI
-70 VGVELGGSLK
+70 
-80 NVIAIGAGI
+80 I
-89 LDGIKSSESTKA
+89 D
-101 AFITRGLN
+101 

-127 SIVTIDNSIETVIFR
+127 SIVTIDNSIETIIFR

-156 ILEKLNDSPNS
+156 ILEKLNDSPSS

-253 ESVMDIKN
+253 ESVMDFKN

>member
-1 MKPIF
+1 MNLPLFIYRKLKTNTDKSNISSRIIKIAIF
-6 SIFKETLPRVSKRY
+6 SVFVGIFVSLSA
-20 VTISG
+20 VSIG
-25 PSFAYDV
+25 
-32 AKGLP
+32 KGLQV
-37 TSVTLATSNPLL
+37 SIKEKLFNISSD
-49 LPVAMK
+49 
-55 IFENQNFKTYTSKDI
+55 ISISSYENNNRGIASEIIQESEDI
-70 VGVELGGSLK
+70 
-80 NVIAIGAGI
+80 IG
-89 LDGIKSSESTKA
+89 
-101 AFITRGLN
+101 
-109 EIKTLYPD
+109 EIKTLYPY
-117 IRINSILEKP
+117 ISINSILEKP

-182 ISIGDNITL
+182 ISIGDNIIL

-247 LIIVDK
+247 LIIVNK

-281 KYNNI
+281 KYSNI

-360 ILFIIVSFVQNNYNI
+360 ILFIIVSFIQNNYNI
-375 LKLNPNDYY
+375 LRLNPNDYY

>member
-1 MKPIF
+1 MNLSLFIYRKLKTNTDKSNISSRIIKIAIF
-6 SIFKETLPRVSKRY
+6 SVFIGIFVSLTAVSIGKGLQFSIKEILFNISSDI
-20 VTISG
+20 TISSYENNNRG
-25 PSFAYDV
+25 IASEIINESEDV
-32 AKGLP
+32 
-37 TSVTLATSNPLL
+37 
-49 LPVAMK
+49 
-55 IFENQNFKTYTSKDI
+55 ISK
-70 VGVELGGSLK
+70 
-80 NVIAIGAGI
+80 
-89 LDGIKSSESTKA
+89 
-101 AFITRGLN
+101 
-109 EIKTLYPD
+109 IKTLYPD
-117 IRINSILEKP
+117 ININSTIEKP
-127 SIVTIDNSIETVIFR
+127 SIIKINNSIETIIFR
-142 GVKDELNFK
+142 GVKDQLNFK

-156 ILEKLNDSPNS
+156 IIDKLNDKPKI

-182 ISIGDNITL
+182 ISIGNNITL
-191 YFQTFDNQKIPNIRY
+191 YFQTFENQKIPNIRY

-216 FPDFDSSYI
+216 FPNFDSNYI
-225 IGSIESLQNL
+225 IGDIESIQNL

-247 LIIVDK
+247 LIIDDK
-253 ESVMDIKN
+253 DLVMDIKN
-261 KLSAQDL
+261 NLSYQDL
-268 FLNNNLSIVTVQD
+268 FLNNNLTIVTIKD

-300 IILMIIVAIISIII
+300 IVLMIIVAIISIII

-341 KVFVYQGIDILLKG
+341 KVFVYQGIDILLRG

-375 LKLNPNDYY
+375 LKLNPDDYY

-393 PLYIISLNLIFA
+393 PIYIISINLVFVFF
-405 AIGIIILFVTFSS
+405 GIIVLFVTFSS

-424 TININT
+424 TISINT

>member
-1 MKPIF
+1 MNLPLFIYRKLKTNTDKSNISSRIIKIAIF
-6 SIFKETLPRVSKRY
+6 SVFVGIFVSLSA
-20 VTISG
+20 VSIG
-25 PSFAYDV
+25 
-32 AKGLP
+32 KGLQV
-37 TSVTLATSNPLL
+37 SIKEKLFNISSDLS
-49 LPVAMK
+49 
-55 IFENQNFKTYTSKDI
+55 ISSYENNNRGIASEIIQESEDI
-70 VGVELGGSLK
+70 
-80 NVIAIGAGI
+80 IDA
-89 LDGIKSSESTKA
+89 
-101 AFITRGLN
+101 
-109 EIKTLYPD
+109 IKTLYPD

-127 SIVTIDNSIETVIFR
+127 SIVTIDNSLETVIFR
-142 GVKDELNFK
+142 GFKDELNFK

-235 YKLNSNDVGAIE
+235 YKLNSNDVGSIE

-253 ESVMDIKN
+253 ESVMDIEN

-268 FLNNNLSIVTVQD
+268 FLDNNLSIVTVQD

-360 ILFIIVSFVQNNYNI
+360 ILFIIVSFLQNNYNI

-393 PLYIISLNLIFA
+393 ALYIISLNLIFA

>member
-1 MKPIF
+1 MNLPLFIYRKLKTNTDKSNISSRIIKIAIF
-6 SIFKETLPRVSKRY
+6 SVFVGIFVSLSA
-20 VTISG
+20 VSIG
-25 PSFAYDV
+25 
-32 AKGLP
+32 KGLQV
-37 TSVTLATSNPLL
+37 SIKEKLFNISSD
-49 LPVAMK
+49 
-55 IFENQNFKTYTSKDI
+55 ISISSYENNNRGIASEIIQESEDI
-70 VGVELGGSLK
+70 
-80 NVIAIGAGI
+80 I
-89 LDGIKSSESTKA
+89 D
-101 AFITRGLN
+101 

-156 ILEKLNDSPNS
+156 ILEKLNDSPSS

-253 ESVMDIKN
+253 ESVMDIEN
-261 KLSAQDL
+261 KLSVQDL

-360 ILFIIVSFVQNNYNI
+360 ILFIIVSFIQNNYNI
-375 LKLNPNDYY
+375 LRLNPNDYY

>member
-1 MKPIF
+1 MNIPLFIYRKLKNNTYKNNISSRIIKIAIF
-6 SIFKETLPRVSKRY
+6 SVFVGIFVSLSAVSIGKGLQVSIKETLFN
-20 VTISG
+20 IS
-25 PSFAYDV
+25 SDISISSY
-32 AKGLP
+32 
-37 TSVTLATSNPLL
+37 
-49 LPVAMK
+49 
-55 IFENQNFKTYTSKDI
+55 ENNNRGIASEIIQESEDI
-70 VGVELGGSLK
+70 IVEI
-80 NVIAIGAGI
+80 N
-89 LDGIKSSESTKA
+89 
-101 AFITRGLN
+101 
-109 EIKTLYPD
+109 TLYPD

-235 YKLNSNDVGAIE
+235 YKLNSNDVGAVE

-360 ILFIIVSFVQNNYNI
+360 ILFIIVSFIQNNYNI
-375 LKLNPNDYY
+375 LRLNPNDYY